1 MELIKIFEI
10 SKRLKYIKKILL
22 GISTHFDIT
31 MVFEIPKFNWS
42 YFCRQILP
50 PPPPIRKFTDE
61 SCGPAQYSEV
71 PTAAHSD
78 TVVGR
83 ATNDHLSTRSGKVKV
98 KQTTPPTNDLS
109 SRPFSKKYNPS
120 PPSSSRSRKSPG
132 SSARVKDH
140 FASARGTPS
149 QSESETGQEVESW
162 EKRTPKTVTEQEI
175 VREMTLLNI
184 FSYCN

>member
-1 MELIKIFEI
+1 
-10 SKRLKYIKKILL
+10 
-22 GISTHFDIT
+22 